1 MTAWHHAPVNEVK
14 TNRRDVLRGARRR
27 LSGAV
32 ASNEVSR
39 MVWRWWRHRRTEVY
53 FLSYP
58 KAGRT
63 WLRLLVGRALMD
75 ELALADLDPLEL
87 WELSRHSD
95 RVPRMR
101 VTHDDDPQLKRPDEV
116 ERDKRR
122 YAGKSVVF
130 LVRNPRDVVISYYFQ
145 ASKRRDRFA
154 GTPSEFLR
162 HPVGSLDTILTYYN
176 VWAESR
182 SVPSRFCLV
191 RYEDLHA
198 DTMGQLERVL
208 TVLGRS
214 PRCEVLERAVEYARF
229 DNMRA
234 LEKKNAF
241 RSTRLRPADEADP
254 ESFKTR
260 KGKVG
265 GYREYLTAD
274 DIAWMNERISQ
285 RLSPF
290 YAEYLAG

>member
-1 MTAWHHAPVNEVK
+1 MNEVK
-14 TNRRDVLRGARRR
+14 TNRRDALLEARRR

-32 ASNEVSR
+32 ASNQVGRRLWS
-39 MVWRWWRHRRTEVY
+39 WWSHRRTEVY
-53 FLSYP
+53 LLSYP

-63 WLRLLVGRALMD
+63 WLRLLIGKALVD
-75 ELALADLDPLEL
+75 ELSLDGANPM
-87 WELSRHSD
+87 ELSDLHRHSAL
-95 RVPRMR
+95 VPRMR

-116 ERDKRR
+116 ERDKGR

-176 VWAESR
+176 VWADSR
-182 SVPSRFCLV
+182 AVPARFCLV
-191 RYEDLHA
+191 RYEDLHRDA
-198 DTMGQLERVL
+198 AGQLERVL
-208 TVLGRS
+208 AALGRA
-214 PRCEVLERAVEYARF
+214 PRREVLDAAVEYARF

-241 RSTRLRPADEADP
+241 GSARLRPGDQADP

-265 GYREYLTAD
+265 GYREYLTAG
-274 DIAWMNERISQ
+274 DIDWMNARIRE
-285 RLSPF
+285 RLSPT
-290 YAEYLAG
+290 YAEYLEG

>member
-1 MTAWHHAPVNEVK
+1 MNEVK
-14 TNRRDVLRGARRR
+14 TNRRDALLEARRR

-32 ASNEVSR
+32 ASNQVGRRLWS
-39 MVWRWWRHRRTEVY
+39 WWSHRRTEVY

-63 WLRLLVGRALMD
+63 WLRLLVGKALVD
-75 ELALADLDPLEL
+75 ELALDGASPM
-87 WELSRHSD
+87 ELSDLHRHSPQ
-95 RVPRMR
+95 VPRMR
-101 VTHDDDPQLKRPDEV
+101 VTHDDDPQMKRPDEV
-116 ERDKRR
+116 ERDKSR

-154 GTPSEFLR
+154 GSPSEFLR

-176 VWAESR
+176 VWADSR
-182 SVPSRFCLV
+182 AVPGRFCLV
-191 RYEDLHA
+191 RYEDLHRDA
-198 DTMGQLERVL
+198 AGQLERVL
-208 TVLGRS
+208 ATLGRA
-214 PRCEVLERAVEYARF
+214 PRREVIEGAVEYARF

-241 RSTRLRPADEADP
+241 GSARLRPGDQADP
-254 ESFKTR
+254 ESWKTR

-265 GYREYLTAD
+265 GYREYLTAE
-274 DIAWMNERISQ
+274 DIDWMNARIRE
-285 RLSPF
+285 RLSPT
-290 YAEYLAG
+290 YAEYLEG

>member
-1 MTAWHHAPVNEVK
+1 VNE
-14 TNRRDVLRGARRR
+14 TRTSGREALRNARQRLRGTVASSEVGRR
-27 LSGAV
+27 LWS
-32 ASNEVSR
+32 
-39 MVWRWWRHRRTEVY
+39 WWSHRKTEVY

-63 WLRLLVGRALMD
+63 WLRLLVGKALID
-75 ELALADLDPLEL
+75 ELALAGASPM
-87 WELSRHSD
+87 ELSDLHRHSD
-95 RVPRMR
+95 VIPRMR
-101 VTHDDDPQLKRPDEV
+101 VTHDDDPQLKRPEEV
-116 ERDKRR
+116 ERDKSR

-162 HPVGSLDTILTYYN
+162 HPVGALDTIIAYYN
-176 VWAESR
+176 AWADQR
-182 SVPSRFCLV
+182 SAPERFCLV
-191 RYEDLHA
+191 RYEDLHRDA
-198 DTMGQLERVL
+198 AGQLERVL
-208 TVLGRS
+208 ATFGRA
-214 PRCEVLERAVEYARF
+214 PRREVVDGAVEYARF

-241 RSTRLRPADEADP
+241 GSARLRPGDEADP

-265 GYREYLTAD
+265 GYREYLTPD
-274 DIAWMNERISQ
+274 DIAWMNARIRE

-290 YAEYLAG
+290 YPEYIEG